1 MLKKQAKVE
10 SFPYEKGQPFLDNL
24 NKNLVRLKER
34 KIAVEG
40 ELKKEES
47 YADNIEECKQKLE
60 AIDKK
65 LGVDKHE

>member
-1 MLKKQAKVE
+1 
-10 SFPYEKGQPFLDNL
+10 
-24 NKNLVRLKER
+24 VRLKER